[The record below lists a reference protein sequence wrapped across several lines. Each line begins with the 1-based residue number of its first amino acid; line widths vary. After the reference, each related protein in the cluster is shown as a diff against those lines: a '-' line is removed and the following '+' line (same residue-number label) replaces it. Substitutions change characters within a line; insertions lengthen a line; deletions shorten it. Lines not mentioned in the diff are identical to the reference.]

1 MTPDTAEFPRDAQ
14 WPSSAP
20 WTDDENGIIEAV
32 RHATFSTSTLLTVQY
47 LAKPPRGS
55 EQSYAPGELPPA
67 NIIGEIALQ
76 IVKVEG
82 SKPPGWNRSF
92 EETRR
97 QVFDVAR
104 HESMAKVGGHH
115 RRTPSDMSDP
125 SDRPDMADVVLED
138 MIDEVEQDMLI
149 PSFALALE

>member
-20 WTDDENGIIEAV
+20 WSDDENGIIEAV
-32 RHATFSTSTLLTVQY
+32 SNLLINTQTLLNYQY
-47 LAKPPRGS
+47 LAKPPRNS
-55 EQSYAPGELPPA
+55 ELSYAPGELPPP
-67 NIIGEIALQ
+67 NVIGEIALQ

-82 SKPPGWNRSF
+82 SKSPGWNRSF

-104 HESMAKVGGHH
+104 RESMAKVGGHH

-125 SDRPDMADVVLED
+125 SERPDMADVVLED